1 MDYKEQAEHYK
12 IYLKA
17 WQRARGMLV
26 DEMNSKTKT
35 KEEKLIMMEIYHIM
49 TQAINHEVKSIK
61 LEDNLK

>member
-26 DEMNSKTKT
+26 DEVNNKDRSKDDRR
-35 KEEKLIMMEIYHIM
+35 IMTEIYHIM
-49 TQAINHEVKSIK
+49 TQSIDHEVKKID
-61 LEDNLK
+61 L